1 MFTARIL
8 GACNIFQS
16 EHLQVLWLGSLWGR
30 LEEIKRKE
38 ERRGAGKK
46 IIKQRLG
53 DIRRREGG
61 RKERGR
67 VTKRREDK

>member
-38 ERRGAGKK
+38 ERRGREKK

-53 DIRRREGG
+53 DIRRREEGAKRERKGKKKRGG
-61 RKERGR
+61 
-67 VTKRREDK
+67 